1 MRRTHTT
8 RTVLSVAALCTLGAA
23 TLTACGGSDSESAE
37 AASGYSGEIGA
48 VDLSESC
55 PATVVVQTDWNP
67 EAEHG
72 HLYEL
77 LGPEPTIDAGAK
89 AVSGPLFASGEYTG
103 VDVEIRT
110 GGPAIGFQQ
119 VTAQMYQDTD
129 IMLGYVDSDQ
139 AVQNSLN
146 NPTIGVFAPL
156 DINPQMIMWDPETY
170 PDVARIADL
179 KDEGTRVL
187 YFEGNAYMDYLTGEG
202 ILDPE
207 QVDGSYDGS
216 PSNFVAAGG
225 SVAQQGYASAE
236 PFIYENEVAEWGK
249 PVAYELLHDTGYP
262 IYKSMMAVRSAELE
276 DNSACLEKLV
286 PVLQQAEVEY
296 FAEPD
301 RTNAV
306 IVDAVEQFNTGWVY
320 SAELADFA
328 VEAMLDREIVGNGP
342 DSTVGN
348 FDEERLADI
357 VGMVTGIYEA
367 ADVAIAEDVAP
378 ETIATNRF
386 IDPAIGMN

>member
-1 MRRTHTT
+1 MRRIHTT

-23 TLTACGGSDSESAE
+23 TLTACGGSDSESTE

-77 LGPEPTIDAGAK
+77 LGPDPTIDAGAK
-89 AVSGPLFASGEYTG
+89 SVSGPLFASGEYTG
-103 VDVEIRT
+103 VDVEIRS

-146 NPTIGVFAPL
+146 NPTVGVFAPL

-202 ILDPE
+202 SLDPE

-276 DNSACLEKLV
+276 DNSACLEMLV

-296 FAEPD
+296 FSDPD

-348 FDEERLADI
+348 FDEERLAEI

>member
-23 TLTACGGSDSESAE
+23 TLTACGGSGSESAE
-37 AASGYSGEIGA
+37 ASSGYSGEIGA
-48 VDLSESC
+48 VDLSEVC

-77 LGPEPTIDAGAK
+77 LGPDPTIDAGAK
-89 AVSGPLFASGEYTG
+89 SVSGPLFASGEYTG
-103 VDVEIRT
+103 VDVEIRS

-139 AVQNSLN
+139 AVQNSAN

-170 PDVARIADL
+170 PDVSGIADL
-179 KDEGTRVL
+179 KDEQTRVL

-202 ILDPE
+202 ILDPA

-225 SVAQQGYASAE
+225 QVAQQGYASAE
-236 PFIYENEVAEWGK
+236 PFIYENEVDEWGK

-276 DNSACLEKLV
+276 DNSACLEMLV
-286 PVLQQAEVEY
+286 PALQQAEVEY
-296 FAEPD
+296 FEDPE

-342 DSTVGN
+342 DETVGN
-348 FDEERLADI
+348 FDEERVADM
-357 VGMVTGIYEA
+357 VELVTGIYEE
-367 ADVAIAEDVAP
+367 ADVALAEDVSAD
-378 ETIATNRF
+378 TVATNRF
-386 IDPAIGMN
+386 IDTSIGMN

>member
-23 TLTACGGSDSESAE
+23 TLTACGGSGSESAE
-37 AASGYSGEIGA
+37 ASSGYSGEIGA
-48 VDLSESC
+48 VDLSEVC

-77 LGPEPTIDAGAK
+77 LGPDPTIDAGAK
-89 AVSGPLFASGEYTG
+89 SVSGPLFASGEYTG
-103 VDVEIRT
+103 VDVEIRS

-139 AVQNSLN
+139 AVQNSAN

-156 DINPQMIMWDPETY
+156 DINPQMIMWDPATY
-170 PDVARIADL
+170 PDVSGIADL
-179 KDEGTRVL
+179 KDEQTRVL

-202 ILDPE
+202 ILDPA

-225 SVAQQGYASAE
+225 QVAQQGYASAE
-236 PFIYENEVAEWGK
+236 PFIYENEVDEWGK

-276 DNSACLEKLV
+276 DNSACLEMLV
-286 PVLQQAEVEY
+286 PALQQAEVEY
-296 FAEPD
+296 FEDPE

-342 DSTVGN
+342 DETVGN
-348 FDEERLADI
+348 FDEERVADM
-357 VGMVTGIYEA
+357 VDLVTGIYEE
-367 ADVAIAEDVAP
+367 ADVELSEDVSAD
-378 ETIATNRF
+378 TVATNRF
-386 IDPAIGMN
+386 IDTSIGMN

>member
-23 TLTACGGSDSESAE
+23 TLTACGSDSESTE

-77 LGPEPTIDAGAK
+77 LGPDPTIDAGAK

-146 NPTIGVFAPL
+146 NPTVGVFAPL

-202 ILDPE
+202 ILDPA

-225 SVAQQGYASAE
+225 AVAQQGYASAE

-276 DNSACLEKLV
+276 DNSACLEELV
-286 PVLQQAEVEY
+286 PVLQQAEVDY
-296 FAEPD
+296 FADPD